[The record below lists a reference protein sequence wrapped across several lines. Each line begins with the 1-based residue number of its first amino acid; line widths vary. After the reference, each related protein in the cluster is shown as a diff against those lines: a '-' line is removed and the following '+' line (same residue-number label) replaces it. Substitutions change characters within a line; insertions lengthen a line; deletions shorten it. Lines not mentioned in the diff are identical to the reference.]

1 MFRQFEFLLESFGF
15 EMFGRSMSHLGMS
28 FHDLGLT
35 TLFLNNYIDLKAQE
49 ILKMLDLFGL
59 KITIP
64 MKIRLI

>member
-1 MFRQFEFLLESFGF
+1 
-15 EMFGRSMSHLGMS
+15 
-28 FHDLGLT
+28 
-35 TLFLNNYIDLKAQE
+35 LNNYIDLKAQE